1 MQCDVTSKESL
12 GNAAATIKSETSF
25 VNAVVANSGVDGPG
39 LKDLPEN
46 ATLEQFQEYL
56 WTVPME
62 AINNTFAINT
72 TAVLYTCLAF
82 LPLLHAGNE
91 HKDSPGFKH
100 NIKSQ
105 FISTSSIASF
115 NRKATA
121 GFAYGASKAAQN
133 HLMKMLA
140 HYLAPY
146 MIRTNVLAPGLFA
159 SEMTAVRSINGV
171 QIYTDTGQPL
181 YGDKDPTV
189 EGFMSG
195 SVVPLKRYGS
205 EEVCLSIC

>member
-1 MQCDVTSKESL
+1 MTSKACL
-12 GNAAATIKSETSF
+12 GNAAAIIKSRTSF
-25 VNAVVANSGVDGPG
+25 VNAVIANSGVDGPG
-39 LKDLPEN
+39 LKNLPEN
-46 ATLEQFQEYL
+46 ATLHQFQKFL
-56 WTVPME
+56 WDVPVKAM
-62 AINNTFAINT
+62 NDTFAVNT

-146 MIRTNVLAPGLFA
+146 MIRTNVIAPGLFA
-159 SEMTAVRSINGV
+159 SEMTAVRSI
-171 QIYTDTGQPL
+171 
-181 YGDKDPTV
+181 YGFK
-189 EGFMSG
+189 
-195 SVVPLKRYGS
+195 SVLIT
-205 EEVCLSIC
+205 E